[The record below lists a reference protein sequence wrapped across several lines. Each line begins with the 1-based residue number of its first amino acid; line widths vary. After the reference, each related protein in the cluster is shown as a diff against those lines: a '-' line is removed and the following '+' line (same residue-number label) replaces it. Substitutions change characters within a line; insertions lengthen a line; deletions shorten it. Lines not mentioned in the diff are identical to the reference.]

1 MTEPREAV
9 ISPALVRHLIAA
21 GTGNARLASKSFA
34 LHLTF
39 GLHDRSRG
47 ERAWLRI
54 DEGAIT
60 GGAGDADTRFEL
72 SGDTD
77 AWQALTQGMPINR
90 LLRQGRV
97 EIRGDARS
105 CIQNWLVVY
114 LLTAGANGFRDQ

>member
-1 MTEPREAV
+1 MTATSDAV
-9 ISPALVRHLIAA
+9 ISPALVQQLVSRATA
-21 GTGNARLASKSFA
+21 NERLAGKSFA

-39 GLHDRSRG
+39 GLHDRSTG

-54 DEGAIT
+54 DEHAIS
-60 GGAGDADTRFEL
+60 GGMGDADTRFEL

-77 AWQALTQGMPINR
+77 AWRALAQGTPINR

-105 CIQNWLVVY
+105 CIQNWLAVY
-114 LLTAGANGFRDQ
+114 LVTSGAQGFGE

>member
-1 MTEPREAV
+1 MTGTSEAV
-9 ISPALVRHLIAA
+9 ISPALIRHLVGA
-21 GTGNARLASKSFA
+21 GLGNARLASKSFA

-39 GLHDRSRG
+39 GLHDRSNG
-47 ERAWLRI
+47 ARAWLRI

-60 GGAGDADTRFEL
+60 GGTGDADTRFEL
-72 SGDTD
+72 SGDAD
-77 AWQALTQGMPINR
+77 AWQALAQGMPINR

-114 LLTAGANGFRDQ
+114 LLTSGANGFRG